1 MTRLGVRLGAL
12 ALALLTAASARADG
26 PPPAQAARDYLAS
39 VQSSA
44 ELQAFLDRTMR
55 ELLAADPALRR
66 AGVRVA
72 VLDLSG
78 DGPPR
83 LAHHHGETP
92 VYPASVVKFVYL
104 MATYAWV
111 DQGRLAIDPWL
122 DGQLTQMIH
131 VSSNDATQRVFA
143 RLTGTQPGPTL
154 PPEAYRTYRE
164 RRLAVERWLH
174 TLGITD
180 LHCVNPTYNGN
191 GDLAGRD
198 EQFLR
203 DRTVE
208 GGLPSRD
215 GEYPNRQAM
224 TAVGTVK
231 LLALLATDRA
241 LSPAGSAAAR
251 ERMRRDPDQQPY
263 LARRIAGV
271 RRHAPELEVF
281 SKSGTWGPIYADA
294 GIVRHPSGR
303 EVVLAAFT
311 DARPS
316 YRGDFIAAL
325 ARRTADHLLLRS
337 EP

>member
-1 MTRLGVRLGAL
+1 MTRIVAL
-12 ALALLTAASARADG
+12 ALALGSALALPARAGG
-26 PPPAQAARDYLAS
+26 PPPAAAARDYLAS
-39 VQSSA
+39 VQPDPA
-44 ELQAFLDRTMR
+44 LQAFLDRTME

-72 VLDLSG
+72 VLDLPA

-104 MATYAWV
+104 MATYAWL
-111 DQGRLAIDPWL
+111 DQGRLEIDPWL

-143 RLTGTQPGPTL
+143 RLTDTQPGPPL
-154 PPEAYRTYRE
+154 PPDAYRVYRE
-164 RRLAVERWLH
+164 RRLAVERWLR

-191 GDLAGRD
+191 GDLVGRD

-203 DRTVE
+203 DRSVP
-208 GGLPSRD
+208 GGLPARD

-241 LSPAGSAAAR
+241 LSPASSAAAR

-271 RRHAPELEVF
+271 RKHARELEVY

-294 GIVRHPSGR
+294 GIIRHPSGR
-303 EVVLAAFT
+303 QMALAAFT
-311 DARPS
+311 DARPP
-316 YRGDFIAAL
+316 YRGDFIAEL
-325 ARRTADHLLLRS
+325 ARRTAEHLLLRPAS
-337 EP
+337 